1 MKHKQPARRDIPG
14 SSLYTRKYTKFEPLK
29 EAKMKTHK
37 KTIVMISSLTA
48 CAATTMGCST
58 QQTMD
63 SSHSEMHASEPAK
76 VHYIHGP
83 RNDAPIPRPGVKL
96 SRGNFAV
103 VVIDPQND
111 FLSPDGVTWGVVG
124 ESVTEN
130 GTVENIDRLFSTA
143 KEVDAQVIVSP
154 HYYYPHDHNW
164 EFEGALETLMHDIKM
179 FHREGPLEVGGL
191 ERSGADWLEQYKKYI
206 NDGQTVVVGPH
217 KVYGPETNDLALQLR
232 KRGINQIVLAGMSA
246 NLCVESHMRDL
257 IEDGFEV
264 VVVSDA
270 TAAAKLPGYDGFEA
284 AFVNYRM
291 IASDVWST
299 DEAVEQIRAAKG
311 NLVNTSG
318 ASDIALAGFDPVS
331 FFTGSAPKN
340 GSPMIRSNYDG
351 ATYMFADER
360 SKEKFEANP
369 SRYAPQYGGFC
380 AYGVSIGI
388 LLPVDITT
396 AQVRNG
402 KLYLN
407 VNSQILEKFNAD
419 FEGSVQR
426 ANTTWPE
433 LFEQH
438 AE

>member
-1 MKHKQPARRDIPG
+1 MI
-14 SSLYTRKYTKFEPLK
+14 
-29 EAKMKTHK
+29 THAM
-37 KTIVMISSLTA
+37 TTTMIASLTA
-48 CAATTMGCST
+48 CAATTMGCAS
-58 QQTMD
+58 QQTMGEE
-63 SSHSEMHASEPAK
+63 HHMHEHGPEH
-76 VHYIHGP
+76 VHYIDGP
-83 RNDAPIPRPGVKL
+83 RDDAPIPRPGVEL

-130 GTVENIDRLFSTA
+130 GTVDNIGHLFRAA
-143 KEVDAQVIVSP
+143 KDADAQVMVSP
-154 HYYYPHDHNW
+154 HYYYPHDHDW
-164 EFEGALETLMHDIKM
+164 AFEGALETLMHDIGM
-179 FHREGPLEVGGL
+179 FHRDGPLDVDQL
-191 ERSGADWLEQYKKYI
+191 EGSGADWLEQYKPYI
-206 NDGQTVVVGPH
+206 NDGETVIVGPH
-217 KVYGPETNDLALQLR
+217 KVYGPESNDLALQLR

-299 DEAVEQIRAAKG
+299 EEAVAKIAAAKG
-311 NLVNTSG
+311 ELVNVSG

-331 FFTGSAPKN
+331 FFSHGEPKN
-340 GSPMIRSNYDG
+340 GSPMIRAQHAG
-351 ATYMFADER
+351 ATYLFADEQ
-360 SKEKFEANP
+360 SKAEFVSNP
-369 SRYAPQYGGFC
+369 DRYAPQYGGFC
-380 AYGVSIGI
+380 AYGVSLGI

-407 VNSQILEKFNAD
+407 VNAQILEKFNDD
-419 FEGSVQR
+419 FNGSVAK
-426 ANTTWPE
+426 ANTKWPT
-433 LFEQH
+433 LFSEH

>member
-1 MKHKQPARRDIPG
+1 MKKHTAPI
-14 SSLYTRKYTKFEPLK
+14 T
-29 EAKMKTHK
+29 
-37 KTIVMISSLTA
+37 MIATLTA
-48 CAATTMGCST
+48 FAAGTMGCSST
-58 QQTMD
+58 QTMNG
-63 SSHSEMHASEPAK
+63 SHDEMHTDSK
-76 VHYIHGP
+76 DHVHYIDGP
-83 RNDAPIPRPGVKL
+83 REDAPIPRPGVEL

-111 FLSPDGVTWGVVG
+111 FLSPDGVAWGVVG

-130 GTVENIDRLFSTA
+130 GTVENIGRLFESA
-143 KEVDAQVIVSP
+143 KNADAQVVVSP

-164 EFEGALETLMHDIKM
+164 EFEGALETLMHDIGM
-179 FHREGPLEVGGL
+179 FNRKGPLNVDGL
-191 ERSGADWLEQYKKYI
+191 EGSGADWLEQYKPYI
-206 NDGQTVVVGPH
+206 EDGDTIIVGPH

-264 VVVSDA
+264 AVVSDA

-299 DEAVEQIRAAKG
+299 DEAVAKINAAKG
-311 NLVNTSG
+311 DLVNVSG
-318 ASDIALAGFDPVS
+318 ASDIGLAGFDPVS
-331 FFTGSAPKN
+331 FFEGNAPKN
-340 GSPMIRSNYDG
+340 GSPMIRASYGG
-351 ATYMFADER
+351 ATYLFADEH
-360 SKEKFEANP
+360 SQSKFESNP
-369 SRYAPQYGGFC
+369 ERYTPQYGGFC
-380 AYGVSIGI
+380 AYGVSLGI

-407 VNSQILEKFNAD
+407 VNSEILEKFNQD
-419 FEGSVQR
+419 FSGSVNQ
-426 ANTTWPE
+426 ANKNWPK
-433 LFEQH
+433 LFDQF